1 MCDPRPDN
9 LLVVEFPYFEGRGLV
24 FEEETTYLGEG
35 VVTSAASVSFNHGLG
50 EIFTALQ
57 DAGLVVTA
65 LEEHR
70 EVPWNPLGEAMVEST
85 EHPGEFVLATGS
97 DRMPLTYTLQAVRRP
112 AGI

>member
-1 MCDPRPDN
+1 M
-9 LLVVEFPYFEGRGLV
+9 

-35 VVTSAASVSFNHGLG
+35 VVASAASVSFNHGLG

-85 EHPGEFVLATGS
+85 EHPGEFVLATGR
-97 DRMPLTYTLQAVRRP
+97 DRMPLTYTLQAMRRP
-112 AGI
+112 AGA